1 MTFWLADEDNRMKRF
16 DFANGRVRATLLPA
30 YAKGGHADPE
40 EFDWNYSDS
49 D

>member
-1 MTFWLADEDNRMKRF
+1 MTFWLADEDNAMKRF
-16 DFANGRVRATLLPA
+16 DFANRHMRATLLPE
-30 YAKGGHADPE
+30 YAKGGYADPE